1 MFHHQEIH
9 MLFFVAIFDM
19 TFPAECHQILDLIL
33 TLTATHSSGNDM
45 MDVNSLLPA
54 HLAWYIVIHAI
65 PKMI

>member
-1 MFHHQEIH
+1 MLHHQEIY

-19 TFPAECHQILDLIL
+19 TFPTEGHEVFDLIL
-33 TLTATHSSGNDM
+33 TFTATHTSGNNM
-45 MDVNSLLPA
+45 MDVDSLLPA